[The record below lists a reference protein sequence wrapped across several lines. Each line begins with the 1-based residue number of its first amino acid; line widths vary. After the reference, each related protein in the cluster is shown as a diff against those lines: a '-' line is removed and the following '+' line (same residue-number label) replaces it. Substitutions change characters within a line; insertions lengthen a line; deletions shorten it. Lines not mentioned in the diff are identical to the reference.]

1 MNTLKTLSVKYTKN
15 TSNDRIKH
23 YVENSHAAS
32 VYHLPAWGELIKRIF
47 GHDSYYFYAE
57 NATGNICGVLPI
69 IRLKSHLFGDY
80 MVSMPYFNYGGAI
93 ANDSEIESALMNE
106 AVTLAKQ
113 LGTEHIEFRD
123 HIKREGDWK
132 HRTDKV
138 NMLLELPED
147 IESLNKKLGSKIRAQ
162 IRRPLREGAEIVK
175 GGIELLDD
183 FYNVFSYN
191 MRDLGTP
198 VYSKQFFLE
207 MLKTFPDNTS
217 IVIIRIKEKAAAAG
231 FLIGFHDRMEIPWA
245 STIKQYNRYSVNML
259 LYWEVLNLAI
269 EMNYKIFDFGRSS
282 KDSGTYRFKKQ
293 WGATPLQL
301 YWHYWLKSKTDI
313 PQINPSNPKYRIF
326 IKTWQHLP
334 LFLANRIGPALIK
347 NIP

>member
-1 MNTLKTLSVKYTKN
+1 VFF
-15 TSNDRIKH
+15 
-23 YVENSHAAS
+23 
-32 VYHLPAWGELIKRIF
+32 VYFIDNVFKVFTTIF
-47 GHDSYYFYAE
+47 YFFSYYFYAE
-57 NATGNICGVLPI
+57 NETGNICGVLPI